1 MSARVVNQQ
10 QPENISPNFQA
21 ITSPPT
27 SPSPNQGEFA
37 LSRPKKITIA
47 GAGLAGSLLAV
58 LLGKRGY
65 EVTVLER
72 RSDMRGKE
80 VDAGRSINLALSS
93 RGIHALKMAGLM
105 EEVQQLL
112 IPMRGRM
119 LHFENG
125 DCELMPY
132 GQQEHEVIYSVSRR
146 DLNCLMM
153 TAAEKAEPVNV
164 RFNQKCEAVDFEKQ
178 ILMIR
183 DEVTGIVVEE
193 GFELLIGA
201 DGAGSRIRRSLI
213 PAVNGSSESD
223 ILDHDYKELEIPA
236 GAGGE
241 FLVEKEALHV
251 WPRGTYMLIAL
262 PNQDGS
268 FTVTLFM
275 PKTGETSFESLSSPE
290 KVREFFA
297 SHFPDTLE
305 LIPSLEKDFFDHP
318 QGMLGTVRCSPWNY
332 KDVALILGDASHA
345 IVPFHGQGMNAGFED
360 CSELIRLHDQHDG
373 DWSKV
378 LPEFD
383 AIRRPNAHAI
393 AEMALE
399 NYITMRE
406 SVADPLFQLK
416 KEVGFELEKRF
427 PNRFVPRYS
436 MVMFH
441 RLPYSDAFKRGE
453 IQQNILAELAAGNES
468 IKDINF
474 ELAETLVK
482 QKLTIVDLDS
492 PI

>member
-1 MSARVVNQQ
+1 MEIRCDARRVSAKFLKKSTTEVQLLKA
-10 QPENISPNFQA
+10 FD
-21 ITSPPT
+21 
-27 SPSPNQGEFA
+27 

-65 EVTVLER
+65 EVTILECR
-72 RSDMRGKE
+72 GDMRGKE

-105 EEVQQLL
+105 DEVEKLL

-132 GQQEHEVIYSVSRR
+132 GQKEHEVIYSVSRR
-146 DLNCLMM
+146 DLNCMMM
-153 TAAEKAEPVNV
+153 TAAEQAEPVNV
-164 RFNQKCEAVDFEKQ
+164 KFNQNCESVDFENQ
-178 ILMIR
+178 ALSVR
-183 DEVTGIVVEE
+183 DQTTDTVYEE
-193 GFELLIGA
+193 KFELLIGA

-213 PAVNGSSESD
+213 PAVGGIIESD

-236 GAGGE
+236 GASGK
-241 FLVEKEALHV
+241 FQVEKESLHV

-275 PKTGETSFESLSSPE
+275 PKKGETSFETLSNSE
-290 KVREFFA
+290 KVQEFFA
-297 SHFPDTLE
+297 SHFPDTLK
-305 LIPSLEKDFFDHP
+305 LIPELQQDFFSHP
-318 QGMLGTVRCSPWNY
+318 QGVLGTVRCSPWNY
-332 KDVALILGDASHA
+332 KDVAVILGDASHA

-360 CSELIRLHDQHDG
+360 CSELMRLHDQHDG

-406 SVADPLFQLK
+406 SVSDPLFQLK
-416 KEVGFELEKRF
+416 KEIGFELEKRF
-427 PNRFVPRYS
+427 PERFVPRYS

-441 RLPYSDAFKRGE
+441 RLPYADAYQRGE
-453 IQQNILAELAAGNES
+453 IQRGILARLATGNES
-468 IKDINF
+468 IDDIDF

-482 QKLTIVDLDS
+482 QELTVVDFES
-492 PI
+492 PE